1 MPWFE
6 ILRSAFVLAG
16 VVLGLWAWDVPQ
28 RLRAKWRRPVIIN
41 PGNPESLAF
50 AGVALADGWRLA
62 LRMSNKTAGPM
73 PDCNVEIHGLEIRS
87 KDGPDFLPE
96 SEALLAHFHGPRMI
110 DAEDSGLYPLIDATE
125 MLYFTVEGSRPGGG
139 VWNPQRSKPGLYR
152 MRLVIEAG
160 GKSRT
165 VSVFFSWRPG
175 HKPRFER
182 DPRVGA

>member
-1 MPWFE
+1 MPPFD
-6 ILRSAFVLAG
+6 IVRLAFMLAA
-16 VVLGLWAWDVPQ
+16 VALGLWAWDVPQ

-41 PGNPESLAF
+41 PEDSESLAF
-50 AGVALADGWRLA
+50 AGVPLADGWRLA
-62 LRMSNKTAGPM
+62 LRMSNKTAGPI
-73 PDCNVEIHGLEIRS
+73 PGCSVEMHGLERRPQD
-87 KDGPDFLPE
+87 KPDFLPE
-96 SEALLAHFHGPRMI
+96 SEPLLAHFNGPRII

-139 VWNPQRSKPGLYR
+139 VWNPQRSKPGLYQ

-160 GKSRT
+160 SKSRT

-182 DPRVGA
+182 DPRMEE